1 MPIEAMQRVASPRLV
16 DPGSEEL
23 REGHPPSDGESVN
36 ELLDEIGSDYPATA
50 VQMNA
55 VAVKVPAV
63 HLRNIVGTLT
73 QNDNAE
79 GFAIERKKSK
89 GCERTSGRFPDLRKH
104 RLMNRNIAIILFQSD
119 VPDCS
124 IALLH
129 EPVRSALN

>member
-63 HLRNIVGTLT
+63 HLVYYYSLWTRAAVAESIRVAEDVRDQSFLTRRSRRLPTRKGVHLWKWLRN
-73 QNDNAE
+73 
-79 GFAIERKKSK
+79 
-89 GCERTSGRFPDLRKH
+89 
-104 RLMNRNIAIILFQSD
+104 LFG
-119 VPDCS
+119 
-124 IALLH
+124 
-129 EPVRSALN
+129 